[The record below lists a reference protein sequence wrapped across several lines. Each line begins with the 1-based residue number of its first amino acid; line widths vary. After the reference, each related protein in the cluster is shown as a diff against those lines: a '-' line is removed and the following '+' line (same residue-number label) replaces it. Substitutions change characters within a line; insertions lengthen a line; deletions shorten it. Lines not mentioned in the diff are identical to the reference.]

1 MSYQERR
8 SIVSLIS
15 TILIIVIYSA
25 YMVQRYP
32 ESGAYSPEVFR
43 FWGAYFLILIPVTI
57 VAKIV
62 IYIIFNIISVITT
75 REEEPDVMD
84 ERDRLIEL
92 KANTKSL
99 YVVGIGFM
107 VAMVALVADLP
118 PAAMF
123 VIFVCVGVVAEMVS
137 EIAQFYL
144 YRRGF

>member
-15 TILIIVIYSA
+15 TVLIIVIYSA
-25 YMVQRYP
+25 YMIGRYP

-57 VAKIV
+57 VAKIA
-62 IYIIFNIISVITT
+62 IYIVFSIISVITT
-75 REEEPDVMD
+75 RDEEPDIVD

-99 YVVGIGFM
+99 YVVGIGLM
-107 VAMVALVADLP
+107 VAMVALVADMP

-123 VIFVCVGVVAEMVS
+123 VIFVCAGVVAEMVS
-137 EIAQFYL
+137 EITQFYL